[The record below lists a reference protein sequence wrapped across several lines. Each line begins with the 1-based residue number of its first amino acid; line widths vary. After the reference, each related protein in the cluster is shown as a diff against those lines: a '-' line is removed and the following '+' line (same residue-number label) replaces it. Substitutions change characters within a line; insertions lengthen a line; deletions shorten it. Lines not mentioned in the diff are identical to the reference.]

1 MTEERNKDRKKV
13 KGYDDGLQ
21 EKLPNIYETLHHENR
36 VASGRMKT
44 SYDLSENSIGFQAGD
59 LVWLYNP
66 RRRKGRCPNLS
77 AYWEGAYTV
86 MTMSTMSFT
95 GFDKGRRQ
103 NEDCSVR

>member
-1 MTEERNKDRKKV
+1 MQQHNIDSPFGRTASDIAGPLPVTEERNKDRKKV

-21 EKLPNIYETLHHENR
+21 EELPNIYETLHHENR

-59 LVWLYNP
+59 LVWLYNL

-77 AYWEGAYTV
+77 A
-86 MTMSTMSFT
+86 
-95 GFDKGRRQ
+95 D
-103 NEDCSVR
+103 